1 MFYSLKTAY
10 NHNLLPN
17 KNLAII
23 TFTNFYKKKS
33 TLIVNIISRSFKTS
47 TQKEVVGFC
56 DKWMCLEK
64 IFINFR
70 KVSYDVMG

>member
-1 MFYSLKTAY
+1 M
-10 NHNLLPN
+10 
-17 KNLAII
+17 
-23 TFTNFYKKKS
+23 
-33 TLIVNIISRSFKTS
+33 SRSFKKS

-70 KVSYDVMG
+70 EVSYDVMG